1 MNVTRKLTYVALGC
15 LLVVIVVAPLV
26 LFTNLLAAGGN
37 ASAGPSAPGSTVAL
51 RQLIVA
57 TDGDDPGL
65 ATWKSVL
72 DKIGSPY
79 DVVLAKSDPL
89 DGPGLV
95 RPDGAGKYNAVLLTD
110 SALLLPD
117 GGGNYVSALSPEKW
131 QALWAYERTFRVRQ
145 VALKTSPNPF
155 PEDYCLRPGTDGP
168 TPAPG
173 VEAGFTTAG
182 AGVFDYLNPAV
193 RIPIQNTYLYRTTI
207 GPGCNAQAMLTIG
220 DDVVGVVAVDK
231 DGRERAGLTFS
242 LGANQVVTDM
252 LGYGLLRWA
261 TKGVFLG
268 EQRHWIGV
276 DIDDWFATTLR
287 GVPGSGATF
296 RLTGPEVAQID
307 KQQTDLRGK
316 YPLAAGFTLN
326 LAYNAAPFNPAAPAQ
341 CDSANTPDPLS
352 SYTRC
357 LADRFRWIN
366 HTFSHPAM
374 NTTDY
379 PENRSQ
385 IEKNLE
391 LAKTIGIDVPPTVL
405 KTPEY
410 SGLGVYNDDP
420 KSLATP
426 TDHGLEAS
434 NRALL
439 TAAHDAG
446 VQYLHGNMSFASH
459 RPGCFN
465 CGTYHPLQPD
475 LFVVPDWPTN
485 IAFEATTPDEETDI
499 YNSLYGVGGTV
510 ATPDSKNRSYD
521 DIVGSEAAIA
531 LQHIVSGSAYVH
543 TLHQGNLHVYDP
555 EAGKSLTFDW
565 LDAVVAR
572 YSSMYSVPLQNPDW
586 PALAAYTKARTS
598 HFAALSAAEDP
609 LWDRSTNTV
618 TYTSKADESR
628 FITGVGGPA
637 ADGDGPPAGLVEQY
651 GSDTI
656 TRVDTRAGATATL
669 PVKPRP

>member
-1 MNVTRKLTYVALGC
+1 MNVTRKLSYVALGC

-26 LFTNLLAAGGN
+26 LFTNLLSGSQ
-37 ASAGPSAPGSTVAL
+37 ASPAGPAAPGSTVAL
-51 RQLIVA
+51 RQLVVA

-89 DGPGLV
+89 DGQSLV
-95 RPDGAGKYNAVLLTD
+95 RPDGAGRYNAVLLTD
-110 SALLLPD
+110 SALLQP
-117 GGGNYVSALSPEKW
+117 GSGGNYVSALSPEKW
-131 QALWAYERTFRVRQ
+131 QALWAYERTFQVRQ

-155 PEDYCLRPGTDGP
+155 PEDYCLRPVSDGP

-173 VEAGFTTAG
+173 VQATFTAPG
-182 AGVFDYLNPAV
+182 AQVFDYLNPAV
-193 RIPIQNTYLYRTTI
+193 AIPIQNTYLYRTTI
-207 GPGCNAQAMLTIG
+207 GPGCNAQAVLTVG

-276 DIDDWFATTLR
+276 DVDDWFATTLR
-287 GVPGSGATF
+287 GVPGSGGTF

-307 KQQTDLRGK
+307 KQQTDLRAK
-316 YPLAAGFTLN
+316 YPQAAEFTLN
-326 LAYNAAPFNPAAPAQ
+326 LAYNAAPFNPAAPAR
-341 CDSANTPDPLS
+341 CDATDTPDALS

-357 LADRFRWIN
+357 LAGRFRWIN

-379 PENRSQ
+379 QENRTQ
-385 IEKNLE
+385 IQKNLE
-391 LAKTIGIDVPPTVL
+391 LAGAIGIDVPPTVL

-420 KSLATP
+420 TSLAAP

-485 IAFEATTPDEETDI
+485 IAFEATTPDEETAI
-499 YNSLYGVGGTV
+499 YNSLYGAGGTV
-510 ATPDSKNRSYD
+510 ATPGATDRTYQ

-543 TLHQGNLHVYDP
+543 TLHQGNLHLYDP
-555 EAGKSLTFDW
+555 GAGKSLTFDW
-565 LDAVVAR
+565 LEAVLAQ
-572 YSSMYSVPLQNPDW
+572 YESMYSVPLKSPDW
-586 PALAAYTKARTS
+586 LALAEYTKARTS
-598 HFAALSAAEDP
+598 HFAALAADDDP
-609 LWDRSTNTV
+609 LWNRGDNTV
-618 TYTSKADESR
+618 TYTSKSDRSR
-628 FITGVGGPA
+628 FFTGLGGTA
-637 ADGDGPPAGLVEQY
+637 TDGDGRPSGQVEQY

-656 TRVDTRAGATATL
+656 TRVDTRAGTTATL